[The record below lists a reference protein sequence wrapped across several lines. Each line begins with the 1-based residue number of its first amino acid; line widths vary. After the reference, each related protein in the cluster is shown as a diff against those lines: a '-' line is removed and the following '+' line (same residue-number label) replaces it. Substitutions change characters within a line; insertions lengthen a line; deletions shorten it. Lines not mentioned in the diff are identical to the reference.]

1 MVVSLGAGVV
11 ADGRMLFLVVVVASV
26 SVIVGIVAISIFLII
41 IETAGLEGD
50 PGLIVN
56 GIAGRNFDSTY
67 LVKEIKPFYSLP
79 EYRIVTVN
87 AERTAA

>member
-41 IETAGLEGD
+41 IETAGLEAM
-50 PGLIVN
+50 PAHRQWN
-56 GIAGRNFDSTY
+56 CRM
-67 LVKEIKPFYSLP
+67 KPRPHLSCQGNQALL
-79 EYRIVTVN
+79 
-87 AERTAA
+87 

>member
-11 ADGRMLFLVVVVASV
+11 ADGRMCFLVVVVASV

-41 IETAGLEGD
+41 IETAGLEAMPASSSMD
-50 PGLIVN
+50 
-56 GIAGRNFDSTY
+56 
-67 LVKEIKPFYSLP
+67 SLP

>member
-41 IETAGLEGD
+41 IETAGLEAM
-50 PGLIVN
+50 PASSSMELP
-56 GIAGRNFDSTY
+56 GRNFDSTY